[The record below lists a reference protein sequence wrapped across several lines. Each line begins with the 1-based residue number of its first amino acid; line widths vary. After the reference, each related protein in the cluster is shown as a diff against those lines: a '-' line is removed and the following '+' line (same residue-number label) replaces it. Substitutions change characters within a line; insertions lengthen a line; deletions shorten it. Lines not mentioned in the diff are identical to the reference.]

1 MWIWYYQDHILP
13 SITYPIR
20 ILPDNLKG
28 TLKENTLTVFIPP
41 ETHAGEMVFLDASIN
56 VNEIGL
62 QQRKPGTFIFNVN
75 DTLHQHMFFTF
86 ADRTGMDSTLV
97 FSIPTPPNGEFQ
109 AIVSYRFLDGNVQ
122 ELGRGIGELDLQLLP
137 DRFTVHQNYP
147 NPFNAETIIHYEI
160 PDSRLISIYIY
171 DLLGRKVRSTD
182 WIKQEAGKHIFRWKG
197 SNDLGEQVSSGIYFL
212 HLSAGKE
219 SKRMKMVLL
228 K

>member
-1 MWIWYYQDHILP
+1 MC
-13 SITYPIR
+13 IR
-20 ILPDNLKG
+20 D
-28 TLKENTLTVFIPP
+28 
-41 ETHAGEMVFLDASIN
+41 S
-56 VNEIGL
+56 
-62 QQRKPGTFIFNVN
+62 FNVN

-86 ADRTGMDSTLV
+86 ADKTGMDSILV

-122 ELGRGIGELDLQLLP
+122 EIGRGIGELNLQLLP
-137 DRFTVHQNYP
+137 DRFIVHQNYP

-160 PDSRLISIYIY
+160 PDPQPISIHIY
-171 DLLGRKVRSTD
+171 DLLGRKVRSAEQV
-182 WIKQEAGKHIFRWKG
+182 KHEAGKHMFRWKG
-197 SNDLGEQVSSGIYFL
+197 NNDFGEQVSSGIYFL